1 MNDLDEMQGTW
12 KLVSAI
18 EDRKALPEDKVKQ
31 TTIVVKGNTFR
42 FPGLARTPPLGRGRS
57 RLTQRKIQKRWT
69 PPPPRKRSRS
79 ASTNWNQAA
88 IRSASLRPANHV
100 PPTSVLSPAVAKSSK
115 SGKDR
120 RRTKPKRGH
129 PSFLIASAS
138 LTRVRQPCFFKWT
151 EQRRL
156 FPALPPKLHLRFPRA
171 QI

>member
-1 MNDLDEMQGTW
+1 MNDLDEMQGTC

-42 FPGLARTPPLGRGRS
+42 FPGLARTPPLGRFT
-57 RLTQRKIQKRWT
+57 LDATKIQKRWT

-115 SGKDR
+115 
-120 RRTKPKRGH
+120 
-129 PSFLIASAS
+129 
-138 LTRVRQPCFFKWT
+138 
-151 EQRRL
+151 
-156 FPALPPKLHLRFPRA
+156 
-171 QI
+171 